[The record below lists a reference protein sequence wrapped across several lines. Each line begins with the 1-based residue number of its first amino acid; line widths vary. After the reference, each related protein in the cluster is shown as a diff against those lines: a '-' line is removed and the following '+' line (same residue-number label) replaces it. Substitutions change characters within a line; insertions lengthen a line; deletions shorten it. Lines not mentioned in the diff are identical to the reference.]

1 MMLKPI
7 EGLPGIFVSDEGYIV
22 SELRDHRVLKSGT
35 DSKGY
40 QRVRVTVNRQKCCLK
55 VHREVAKAFVP
66 NPENKPQVNH
76 IDGDKSN
83 NAASNLEWV
92 TNKENARHAMKN
104 GLWEN
109 VFAASKKT
117 NQSRM
122 RPVKCTVLAT
132 GEEILYESMAAAGKA
147 TGVSYVFKLKDR
159 PEIVTKGYR
168 FVLA

>member
-1 MMLKPI
+1 MIKSI
-7 EGLPGIFVSDEGYIV
+7 EGLPGIFVSDEGFII
-22 SELRDHRVLKSGT
+22 SELRDHRVLKSMT

-40 QRVRVTVNRQKCCLK
+40 ERVRLTVDRKKYSLK
-55 VHREVAKAFVP
+55 VHREVAKAFIP

-76 IDGDKSN
+76 IDGNKSN

-92 TNKENARHAMKN
+92 TNAENAHHAMEN

-109 VFAASKKT
+109 VFAASKRA

-132 GEEILYESMAAAGKA
+132 GEEILYESMAAAEKA
-147 TGVSYVFKLKDR
+147 TGASYVFKLKDR